1 MMLGLIYWV
10 SKGFK
15 ISGGQY
21 DVVAADG
28 GGCGKKERNVS
39 EYLASSS
46 GSEYVPSS
54 SSSSASALVSSST
67 VSSVSV
73 TCCDHFDV
81 WVTKWVKFG
90 QSYLNRNCLF
100 DDADDECLR
109 SAIIATKKE
118 LEELELCFLV
128 CETD

>member
-28 GGCGKKERNVS
+28 GGRGA
-39 EYLASSS
+39 L
-46 GSEYVPSS
+46 
-54 SSSSASALVSSST
+54 ALVSSST

-100 DDADDECLR
+100 DDDDDECLR